1 MVVIQAQDDDC
12 WDCRIAED
20 RQIWESLEGSA
31 ITVDAAGMG
40 EKLQMVLKLL
50 VWATEQLA
58 ILFFELKY
66 SERRAGERAGTR
78 WKLFLC

>member
-1 MVVIQAQDDDC
+1 
-12 WDCRIAED
+12 
-20 RQIWESLEGSA
+20 
-31 ITVDAAGMG
+31 MG